1 MAKFRPVFTGL
12 WVCDDK
18 FQDYSPL
25 GKLLFLYLITN
36 EHTKESGIYKITPK
50 TISHE
55 TDISKTDVI
64 QLLKKE
70 LSNNV
75 SYDEENQTVFIR
87 KFLFK
92 TGRFG
97 RPDIVIKAITTD
109 RESILTPL
117 WEEFDKCYPYI
128 NQPLDKGNV
137 TLGKGF
143 FNYNSKY
150 NNGIKYN
157 DINKN
162 LKGEKPEARN
172 TNAPNPIDIELTQFL
187 IDKILENDVRS
198 SGVQKMTEENQRSWM
213 DDCRK
218 IREIDKRT
226 PDEIKAII
234 EWCQKDNF
242 WRANILSMASLRK
255 QFDKLYLQAKR
266 NSGKSDFSGIQ
277 EWLKEMS
284 ESNG

>member
-1 MAKFRPVFTGL
+1 MAIKNKPPAFQFYPKDFISDMNVMMMTNEEVGVYIKTLCHIWLEINIPDDSGKIQRLCNHPSTTLTTKDKAWEKIWSAVRPCFY
-12 WVCDDK
+12 DK
-18 FQDYSPL
+18 N
-25 GKLLFLYLITN
+25 GKLYHKRLDKERRKQDEWRKKSRQGGQASAERRRLERGEQVDKKDSRVVEPPFVPNTN
-36 EHTKESGIYKITPK
+36 SSVFGFQSSSSIPN
-50 TISHE
+50 
-55 TDISKTDVI
+55 
-64 QLLKKE
+64 KKE
-70 LSNNV
+70 EKNN
-75 SYDEENQTVFIR
+75 T
-87 KFLFK
+87 KK
-92 TGRFG
+92 
-97 RPDIVIKAITTD
+97 
-109 RESILTPL
+109 
-117 WEEFDKCYPYI
+117 
-128 NQPLDKGNV
+128 
-137 TLGKGF
+137 
-143 FNYNSKY
+143 
-150 NNGIKYN
+150 
-157 DINKN
+157 
-162 LKGEKPEARN
+162 
-172 TNAPNPIDIELTQFL
+172 NAPNPIDIELTQFL